1 MAETSDKSKS
11 KKIILIIIA
20 IIIVILA
27 CLYGCL
33 GKGKDSKQVQST
45 EVSQPFQAALEA
57 APQTTPASQPA
68 PAAEPKAPAP
78 QPQKSIFSESS
89 ADTPTREK

>member
-1 MAETSDKSKS
+1 MAETSDKSRS

-27 CLYGCL
+27 CLYGCF
-33 GKGKDSKQVQST
+33 GKGKNSTQVQST
-45 EVSQPFQAALEA
+45 EVSQPFQATLEA
-57 APQTTPASQPA
+57 APHVPASQPA

-78 QPQKSIFSESS
+78 QPQKSIFPESS

>member
-1 MAETSDKSKS
+1 MAETSDKSKA

-33 GKGKDSKQVQST
+33 GKGKNSTQVQST
-45 EVSQPFQAALEA
+45 EVSQPFQATLEA
-57 APQTTPASQPA
+57 APQAPASQP
-68 PAAEPKAPAP
+68 APAP
-78 QPQKSIFSESS
+78 QPQKSIFPESS
-89 ADTPTREK
+89 ADVPVTEK